1 MRIGI
6 VSDTHG
12 HLANTR
18 KAVDTLTEQGVDC
31 VLHCGDVGSSEIV
44 PLFGRWPTHF
54 VFGNCD
60 HDQADLTRIIELS
73 EQTSH
78 GEFGSIELNGCRV
91 ALLHGHDS
99 QRFRET
105 IASQEYD
112 LVCYGHT
119 HVPEHHYEGE
129 TLVLNPGALFRANPH
144 TIAIVELPRRAVSL
158 IEVG

>member
-12 HLANTR
+12 HLGNTR
-18 KAVDTLTEQGVDC
+18 KAVDLLETQNVAC
-31 VLHCGDVGSSEIV
+31 VLHCGDIGSTEVV

-60 HDQADLTRIIELS
+60 HNEADMTEMIEIS

-78 GEFGSIELNGCRV
+78 GPFGQIELESCRI

-99 QRFRET
+99 KRMRET
-105 IASQEYD
+105 IASQRYG

-129 TLVLNPGALFRANPH
+129 TLVLNPGALYRANPH
-144 TIAIVELPRRAVSL
+144 TIAIVDLPQLSVCRLELA
-158 IEVG
+158 

>member
-12 HLANTR
+12 HLAYTR
-18 KAVDTLTEQGVDC
+18 KAVEALAENRVER
-31 VLHCGDVGSSEIV
+31 VFHCGDIGSCEIV
-44 PLFGRWPTHF
+44 PLFAPWPTHF

-60 HDQADLTRIIELS
+60 HDHAELERTIELW

-78 GEFGSIELNGCRV
+78 GLFGSVELAGTKV
-91 ALLHGHDS
+91 ALTHGHVPQLLRDAIS
-99 QRFRET
+99 SKKHR
-105 IASQEYD
+105 

-119 HVPEHHYEGE
+119 HLREHHYEGE

-144 TIAIVELPRRAVSL
+144 SIALVDLPELTVTSVEIL
-158 IEVG
+158 

>member
-12 HLANTR
+12 HLGNTR
-18 KAVDTLTEQGVDC
+18 KAVEALAAHEVEC
-31 VLHCGDVGSSEIV
+31 VLHCGDIGSSEVV

-60 HDQADLTRIIELS
+60 HDEDALTETIELS

-78 GEFGSIELNGCRV
+78 GAFGSIELDGCRI
-91 ALLHGHDS
+91 ALIHGHDS
-99 QRFRET
+99 RRFREA
-105 IASQEYD
+105 IASQEFG

-129 TLVLNPGALFRANPH
+129 TLVLNPGALFRATPH
-144 TIAIVELPRRAVSL
+144 TIAVVDLPSLAVRS
-158 IEVG
+158 IEVA

>member
-12 HLANTR
+12 HLGNTK
-18 KAVDTLTEQGVDC
+18 KAVEALASHGVEC
-31 VLHCGDVGSSEIV
+31 VLHCGDIGSSEIV

-60 HDQADLTRIIELS
+60 HDQDELTRVIELT

-78 GEFGSIELNGCRV
+78 GQFGSIELGGCRIG
-91 ALLHGHDS
+91 LLHGHDS
-99 QRFRET
+99 RLFRET
-105 IASQEYD
+105 IASQKYG

-119 HVPEHHYEGE
+119 HIPEHHYAGE

-144 TIAIVELPRRAVSL
+144 TIAVVDLPQLAVCQ
-158 IEVG
+158 IEVA

>member
-12 HLANTR
+12 HLPCTR
-18 KAVDTLTEQGVDC
+18 KAVEALAAHGVEH
-31 VLHCGDVGSSEIV
+31 VFHCGDVGSTEVV
-44 PLFGRWPTHF
+44 PLFAQWPTHF

-60 HDQADLTRIIELS
+60 HDQEELTRTIELW

-78 GEFGSIELNGCRV
+78 GLFGSTKLEGCDV
-91 ALLHGHDS
+91 ALTHGHIPQLLRDAISS
-99 QRFRET
+99 QK
-105 IASQEYD
+105 YH

-119 HVPEHHYEGE
+119 HVREHHYEGE

-144 TIAIVELPRRAVSL
+144 SIAIVELPELTVTSVE
-158 IEVG
+158 IV

>member
-12 HLANTR
+12 HLAYTR
-18 KAVDTLTEQGVDC
+18 KAVDVLADHRVEC
-31 VLHCGDVGSSEIV
+31 VFHCGDIGSSEIV
-44 PLFGRWPTHF
+44 PLFAPWPTHF

-60 HDQADLTRIIELS
+60 HDQEELKRTIELW

-78 GEFGSIELNGCRV
+78 GLFGSMKLDRCDV
-91 ALLHGHDS
+91 ALTHGHVPELLRDAISS
-99 QRFRET
+99 QQYR
-105 IASQEYD
+105 

-119 HVPEHHYEGE
+119 HVREHHYEGE

-144 TIAIVELPRRAVSL
+144 SIAIVELPEL
-158 IEVG
+158 IVTSVEVV